1 MQHLWLDLFSRG
13 AATILGLFLFIAT
26 TISLL
31 RTAVVPR
38 SLRSFISDAITA
50 GVRGTF
56 WSVARLRRDYYKRD
70 AVLAWTG
77 PMIIVMWLI
86 VWLLL
91 YMVAYGLWIY
101 GLGGGGDIWAA
112 IKQSGS
118 SLFTLGFATPDN
130 VDVTALDFA
139 AAATGPIVIALLIGF
154 LPTIYGAYVDREVDV
169 TLLGAGAGQPAWGPE
184 LLARLAMSHQVENLQ
199 QIYADWKQW
208 SAEIRLTHVTYSVL
222 VDVRSSKPTRNWV
235 ISLMSVMDA
244 AALQLAV
251 NRSLPRPPAVSVI
264 VHGSQTLEVIY
275 ADLFAKTSK
284 KRRLP
289 FVGLFLSQPAE
300 TRTEHV
306 EVPGITRSVIAV
318 EIASATDSAT
328 GLPQAGIEE
337 LQHGEERELTLTREE
352 FDKAVAMLKVAQFPV
367 EVDGDD
373 AWAQFKVARA
383 RYEFPAHEI
392 AKKIDAVPAPWSGS
406 RRIPTPT
413 IWPTLATEVMDK
425 LPPGIGAPA
434 DTADPDT
441 SGTTTHDT

>member
-1 MQHLWLDLFSRG
+1 
-13 AATILGLFLFIAT
+13 
-26 TISLL
+26 
-31 RTAVVPR
+31 
-38 SLRSFISDAITA
+38 
-50 GVRGTF
+50 
-56 WSVARLRRDYYKRD
+56 
-70 AVLAWTG
+70 
-77 PMIIVMWLI
+77 MI
-86 VWLLL
+86 
-91 YMVAYGLWIY
+91 AYGLWIY
-101 GLGGGGDIWAA
+101 GLGGGGDLGAA

-169 TLLGAGAGQPAWGPE
+169 TLLGAAAGQPAWGPE
-184 LLARLAMSHQVENLQ
+184 LLARLAMSHQLDNLE

-235 ISLMSVMDA
+235 VSLMAVMDA
-244 AALQLAV
+244 AALQLSV
-251 NRSLPRPPAVSVI
+251 NRTLPRPPAVSVI

-275 ADLFAKTSK
+275 ADLFAKTAK

-289 FVGLFLSQPAE
+289 FVGLFLSQPEE
-300 TRTEHV
+300 TKAEHV

-328 GLPQAGIEE
+328 GLPKAGIDE
-337 LQHGEERELTLTREE
+337 LQHGEERPLTLTREE

-367 EVDGDD
+367 EVDGDE

-406 RRIPTPT
+406 RRIPTPV

-434 DTADPDT
+434 DTANPDS
-441 SGTTTHDT
+441 SGNASNDS